1 MEKNN
6 FLPYDIRKKR
16 EVLKNKL
23 INLAILI
30 LFLADVIFL
39 INLYFEI
46 LNYKNKINIKEG
58 TSIIVQNNNTDNKAS
73 FKDADVLNLISEK
86 IKNVN
91 YTNISIKDEN
101 VEIELL
107 SNENFQRL
115 VSDIE
120 NNPKLIIKSLV
131 KSQSS
136 DKYNVVIGVRSI

>member
-73 FKDADVLNLISEK
+73 FKDADVLKLISEK

>member
-23 INLAILI
+23 INLAIVI

-115 VSDIE
+115 VSDVE

-136 DKYNVVIGVRSI
+136 DKYNLIIGVRSI

>member
-23 INLAILI
+23 INLAIVI

-115 VSDIE
+115 VSDVE

-136 DKYNVVIGVRSI
+136 DKYNVIIGVRSI